1 MQGTNFVFRQK
12 GGSAVKHVGRAVFFA
27 CLTALLL
34 LGMRQLVVAPE
45 SASAESSP
53 APPGIPAVMTA
64 ALPAPESAAA
74 SASTAQEAL
83 HRPAALPAH
92 PPMPVLTRADI
103 GIAMGGLGSDAAIE
117 AADIV
122 LMDDQPTKIAAAIR
136 IARKTVRIVRE
147 NIVFALTVKAIV
159 LVMGALGKAPMWLA
173 VFADVG
179 VAFLAI
185 LNAMRCLYTEKDK
198 K

>member
-1 MQGTNFVFRQK
+1 MRNESFMQGTNFVFRQK

-74 SASTAQEAL
+74 SASTAQETV
-83 HRPAALPAH
+83 HRPAALP
-92 PPMPVLTRADI
+92 VLTRADGCGWLI
-103 GIAMGGLGSDAAIE
+103 TGRSYVRTVYIAFHLEGSA
-117 AADIV
+117 
-122 LMDDQPTKIAAAIR
+122 
-136 IARKTVRIVRE
+136 
-147 NIVFALTVKAIV
+147 
-159 LVMGALGKAPMWLA
+159 G
-173 VFADVG
+173 
-179 VAFLAI
+179 
-185 LNAMRCLYTEKDK
+185 
-198 K
+198 

>member
-1 MQGTNFVFRQK
+1 MQADKNAENVQIVRFSSAKVDFFGFCPEKSACYIDETGKKRYNKCMCAMRNESFMQGTNFVFRQK

-92 PPMPVLTRADI
+92 PPMPVLTRADGCGWLI
-103 GIAMGGLGSDAAIE
+103 TGRSYVRTVYIAFHLEGSA
-117 AADIV
+117 
-122 LMDDQPTKIAAAIR
+122 
-136 IARKTVRIVRE
+136 
-147 NIVFALTVKAIV
+147 
-159 LVMGALGKAPMWLA
+159 G
-173 VFADVG
+173 
-179 VAFLAI
+179 
-185 LNAMRCLYTEKDK
+185 
-198 K
+198 

>member
-74 SASTAQEAL
+74 SASTAQEAQ
-83 HRPAALPAH
+83 
-92 PPMPVLTRADI
+92 LTRADGCGWLI
-103 GIAMGGLGSDAAIE
+103 TGRSYVRTVYIAFHLEGSA
-117 AADIV
+117 
-122 LMDDQPTKIAAAIR
+122 
-136 IARKTVRIVRE
+136 
-147 NIVFALTVKAIV
+147 
-159 LVMGALGKAPMWLA
+159 G
-173 VFADVG
+173 
-179 VAFLAI
+179 
-185 LNAMRCLYTEKDK
+185 
-198 K
+198 

>member
-1 MQGTNFVFRQK
+1 M
-12 GGSAVKHVGRAVFFA
+12 KHVGRAVFFA

-92 PPMPVLTRADI
+92 PPHAGADPRGWLI
-103 GIAMGGLGSDAAIE
+103 TGRSYVRTVYIAFHLEGSA
-117 AADIV
+117 
-122 LMDDQPTKIAAAIR
+122 
-136 IARKTVRIVRE
+136 
-147 NIVFALTVKAIV
+147 
-159 LVMGALGKAPMWLA
+159 G
-173 VFADVG
+173 
-179 VAFLAI
+179 
-185 LNAMRCLYTEKDK
+185 
-198 K
+198 

>member
-1 MQGTNFVFRQK
+1 MRNESFMQGTNFVFRQK

-83 HRPAALPAH
+83 LAQRAAL
-92 PPMPVLTRADI
+92 
-103 GIAMGGLGSDAAIE
+103 
-117 AADIV
+117 
-122 LMDDQPTKIAAAIR
+122 
-136 IARKTVRIVRE
+136 
-147 NIVFALTVKAIV
+147 
-159 LVMGALGKAPMWLA
+159 
-173 VFADVG
+173 
-179 VAFLAI
+179 
-185 LNAMRCLYTEKDK
+185 RCLRGAMNR
-198 K
+198 

>member
-1 MQGTNFVFRQK
+1 M
-12 GGSAVKHVGRAVFFA
+12 KHVGRAVFFA

-34 LGMRQLVVAPE
+34 LGMRQLVVAPESASAE

-92 PPMPVLTRADI
+92 PPMPVLTRADGCGWLI
-103 GIAMGGLGSDAAIE
+103 TGRSYVRTVYIAFHLEGSA
-117 AADIV
+117 
-122 LMDDQPTKIAAAIR
+122 
-136 IARKTVRIVRE
+136 
-147 NIVFALTVKAIV
+147 
-159 LVMGALGKAPMWLA
+159 G
-173 VFADVG
+173 
-179 VAFLAI
+179 
-185 LNAMRCLYTEKDK
+185 
-198 K
+198 